1 MGRFWFSPTHLH
13 MPQAPNHL
21 DTQRLMAKDSDSISF
36 KGVVTDALPNAT
48 FKVQL
53 ENGHTVLATL
63 AGKMRQNKIRVL
75 AGDNVDVE
83 VSPYDLSKGRLTF
96 RHK

>member
-1 MGRFWFSPTHLH
+1 

-21 DTQRLMAKDSDSISF
+21 DTQRLMAKDSDAISF